1 MTTAE
6 SSSSPPV
13 RAAEAPPPKPVEQ
26 QPDLRPYLQALLQK
40 QQQGPPA
47 KRCGSCPFADEQEIP
62 CKLAVAIL
70 GFASTFIISVLLF
83 LLLRSYQRQY

>member
-1 MTTAE
+1 MTSAE
-6 SSSSPPV
+6 SSSPPV
-13 RAAEAPPPKPVEQ
+13 RAAEAPPPKPAE

-47 KRCGSCPFADEQEIP
+47 KRCGSCPFADGEPEIP

-83 LLLRSYQRQY
+83 LLLRAYQRQY